1 VEAHGE
7 VPAGDWIVL
16 RCAEAHRGWTDA
28 SLAPLMAVGAH
39 QRLVAAEIDLDLPVA
54 LARMQSLGGHLSTS
68 RDGEG
73 GTIIMLWLRVDGGA
87 KGTAP
92 APATESSA
100 RPTTMPPLAHAQ
112 RTPWMGVSPVTADAP
127 PALSG
132 TRPSLDGLRVLLVDD
147 DALVLRT
154 AERLLQRAGANV
166 VTAATAEDAERAL
179 DSLAPAVELI
189 VTDVVMPGVS
199 GPALIAR
206 RRAVGD
212 MRPVVYMSGYTG
224 DAFSEA
230 ALLAEDAVLV
240 AKPFTTATLVAAI
253 REAQG
258 QARPAE

>member
-1 VEAHGE
+1 
-7 VPAGDWIVL
+7 
-16 RCAEAHRGWTDA
+16 
-28 SLAPLMAVGAH
+28 
-39 QRLVAAEIDLDLPVA
+39 
-54 LARMQSLGGHLSTS
+54 
-68 RDGEG
+68 
-73 GTIIMLWLRVDGGA
+73 
-87 KGTAP
+87 
-92 APATESSA
+92 
-100 RPTTMPPLAHAQ
+100 
-112 RTPWMGVSPVTADAP
+112 WMGVSPVTADAP